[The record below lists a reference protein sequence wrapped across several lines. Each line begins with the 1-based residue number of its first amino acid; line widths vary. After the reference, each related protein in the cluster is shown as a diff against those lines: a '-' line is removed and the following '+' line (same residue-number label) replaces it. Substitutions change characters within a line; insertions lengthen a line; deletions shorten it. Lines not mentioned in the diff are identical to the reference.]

1 MSGVDSS
8 EMSTQPTPIGVMATV
23 DDSAVSSVSS
33 LCAQLG
39 WTIRHPRVT
48 GSELETDRLH
58 AEMPRRS
65 ASVLLQGVNVVSM
78 SLTATITSKCS
89 VKYSDRTV

>member
-8 EMSTQPTPIGVMATV
+8 EMLTQPTPIGVMETV

-33 LCAQLG
+33 LCAQPG
-39 WTIRHPRVT
+39 WTMRHPSVS